1 MWSLQKLRES
11 PEDTITTLARRGKN
25 LRVEV
30 ESILSIDKDRR
41 LLQTEYDELQARSRK
56 LSKQLGEQIRRKPQD
71 PVVESL
77 REEAISCR
85 AKASSLSDRLQL
97 LAKEQ
102 KTQLL
107 SLPNAPHSSTPEGQ
121 GEVHNREIR
130 TGGPKPTESDK
141 LRPHWDLFNSQNGLD
156 FEAGS
161 IVTGSGFL
169 FYKGQIARLVRGL
182 IYFFLEKA
190 VEAGYEE
197 IAPPLLVG
205 EDAALGTGQLP
216 DKEGQMYRIEEE
228 PYYLIPT
235 AEVPI
240 TNLYREKILSEQS
253 FPVRC
258 VGYTPCFRREAGSWG
273 RDVRGLNRL
282 HQFDKVEIVQICNPL
297 YSYEVLEEMVSHVES
312 LLEALELPY
321 RLVQLCAGDLG
332 FAAALTYD
340 FEVYASAQKK
350 WLEVSSV
357 SNFESFQSR
366 RMQLR
371 YRKGSQ
377 VDYAHT
383 LNGSALA
390 IPRVLAALLEQGQRK
405 DEIRLPTALL
415 PYTGFSSLSIFSSKR

>member
-11 PEDTITTLARRGKN
+11 PETTIATLARRGKS

-30 ESILSIDKDRR
+30 ENILSIDTERR
-41 LLQTEYDELQARSRK
+41 SLQTEYDELQTRSRQ

-71 PVVESL
+71 PMVESL
-77 REEAISCR
+77 REEAITCR
-85 AKASSLSDRLQL
+85 AKASAISDRLQIL
-97 LAKEQ
+97 VKEQ
-102 KTQLL
+102 KTHLL

-121 GEVHNREIR
+121 NESQNKEIR
-130 TGGPKPTESDK
+130 SGGPRPTESDR
-141 LRPHWDLFNSQNGLD
+141 LLPHWDLFSSQNGLD

-161 IVTGSGFL
+161 KVTGSGFL

-190 VEAGYEE
+190 REAGYEE
-197 IAPPLLVG
+197 IMPPLLVG

-216 DKEGQMYRIEEE
+216 DKEGQMYRLEEE

-240 TNLYREKILSEQS
+240 TNLYREKILPEQDL
-253 FPVRC
+253 PLRY

-297 YSYEVLEEMVSHVES
+297 YSYEVLEKMVSYVES
-312 LLEALELPY
+312 LLEELELPY
-321 RLVQLCAGDLG
+321 RLVQLCTGDLG

-357 SNFESFQSR
+357 SNFEAFQAR

-371 YRKGSQ
+371 YRSLDR
-377 VDYAHT
+377 VDYPHT

-405 DEIRLPTALL
+405 DEIRLPKALVS
-415 PYTGFSSLSIFSSKR
+415 YTGFSSLSISSSRK